1 MENRRWFN
9 TVFLFCNGDKP
20 KSEFAE
26 NLAIAYNPGIC
37 LLALPVIDFIRKPSG
52 NPGK

>member
-37 LLALPVIDFIRKPSG
+37 LLALPVILSCE
-52 NPGK
+52 NPYLLVR

>member
-1 MENRRWFN
+1 MEIVDGLIRFFFF
-9 TVFLFCNGDKP
+9 VNGDKP

-37 LLALPVIDFIRKPSG
+37 LLALRG
-52 NPGK
+52 GLT

>member
-37 LLALPVIDFIRKPSG
+37 LLALPVIYLLQSMKAKPF
-52 NPGK
+52 

>member
-26 NLAIAYNPGIC
+26 NLATLTIPEYAFWHFGGIDMS
-37 LLALPVIDFIRKPSG
+37 LKING
-52 NPGK
+52 GKK